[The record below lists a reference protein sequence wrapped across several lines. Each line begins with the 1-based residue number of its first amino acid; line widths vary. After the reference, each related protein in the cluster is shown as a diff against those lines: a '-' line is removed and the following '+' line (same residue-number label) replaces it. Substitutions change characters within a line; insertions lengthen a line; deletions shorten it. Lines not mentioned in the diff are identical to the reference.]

1 MMILI
6 DGQPSSLAQALAHV
20 RARFG
25 VATGPVLSSER
36 P

>member
-1 MMILI
+1 MTLI
-6 DGQPSSLAQALAHV
+6 DGQPRTLAQALAHV
-20 RARFG
+20 RDRFG